1 MSDGDDGPKDDV
13 LVSLRRIMR
22 GGKPAAE
29 NEDTKRGGGL
39 FKRRRTPAA
48 ETEAETGD
56 GASPEAEPDAQG
68 ADAEGAEESTPGV
81 NASNDVAATDETAA
95 EVARA
100 DEPAAVQ
107 EDVAAD
113 ELLTLDDSMMQLME
127 TAEGPSEALE
137 AQELGAGAPDV
148 AEGSMAEDGPSTT
161 DLEAETGTTDI
172 VEELAETVE
181 EPVEAIE
188 EPAPHDVEVEA
199 VVAEAGLEETA
210 ADMPPSDGEPDALDD
225 AIDTTAD
232 ELSEAAPSIDDV
244 PVGPVSPPEDVAPDL
259 SDDPI
264 EPEPFAPEPDIPAA
278 EHYASDELDPTLDPA
293 TAASAGAVLPA
304 TVQAETAPAMA
315 AQGQGGAVIMD
326 ESALEDMIRRVIR
339 AELVEGE
346 LGRNISANVRRL
358 IEDEIA
364 RAMLNRSQD

>member
-39 FKRRRTPAA
+39 FNRRRTPAT
-48 ETEAETGD
+48 ETETAG
-56 GASPEAEPDAQG
+56 GASPEAEPDVQG
-68 ADAEGAEESTPGV
+68 ADPEGAEESTPGA
-81 NASNDVAATDETAA
+81 NASKDVAATDETAA
-95 EVARA
+95 ELAPA

-127 TAEGPSEALE
+127 TAEEPSEAPE
-137 AQELGAGAPDV
+137 PQELGAGAPDV
-148 AEGSMAEDGPSTT
+148 AEGSMAQDEPSAT
-161 DLEAETGTTDI
+161 DMEAATGTTDF
-172 VEELAETVE
+172 VEEPAETVE

-188 EPAPHDVEVEA
+188 EPTPIDVEIEA
-199 VVAEAGLEETA
+199 AVAGASLEQTA
-210 ADMPPSDGEPDALDD
+210 SDVPPSDGESDALDH

-232 ELSEAAPSIDDV
+232 EVLEAVPSIDDV
-244 PVGPVSPPEDVAPDL
+244 PVDPVSPPEDVAPDL
-259 SDDPI
+259 SDDPV
-264 EPEPFAPEPDIPAA
+264 EPDPVAPEPDIPAA

-293 TAASAGAVLPA
+293 TAASAGAALPA
-304 TVQAETAPAMA
+304 TVHTETAPAMA